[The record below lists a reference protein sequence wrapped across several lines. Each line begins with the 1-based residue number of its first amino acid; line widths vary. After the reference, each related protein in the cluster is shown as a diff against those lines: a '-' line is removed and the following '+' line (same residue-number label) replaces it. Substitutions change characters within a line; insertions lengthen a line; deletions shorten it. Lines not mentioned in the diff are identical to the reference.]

1 MTHRVKP
8 DVIIGTESWLKP
20 KHLNSEFFPPEFDV
34 HHKDRIGK
42 TGGGVFVAI
51 HSKFS
56 STVDIELDTDCELL
70 WAKVKV
76 RGYKDLCIGT
86 YYRPPGNKESLAQLE
101 ISLSRMSSTFNGHI
115 ILAGDFN
122 LSAKYWETHKVL
134 PGAPNTREASKL
146 LTILNDFGLHQSNS
160 KPTRK
165 KTYWTYLYQ
174 MCPV

>member
-1 MTHRVKP
+1 M
-8 DVIIGTESWLKP
+8 
-20 KHLNSEFFPPEFDV
+20 
-34 HHKDRIGK
+34 
-42 TGGGVFVAI
+42 AI

-70 WAKVKV
+70 WAMVKV
-76 RGYKDLCIGT
+76 RGYKDLCIDT

-101 ISLSRMSSTFNGHI
+101 ISLSHMSSTFNGHI

-122 LSAKYWETHKVL
+122 LTVIDWETHEVL

-146 LTILNDFGLHQSNS
+146 LTILDDFGLHQSNS

-165 KTYWTYLYQ
+165 NDIRDLFISSAPS
-174 MCPV
+174 PV